1 MANVTLLATGGR
13 PLVNMESFE
22 GDVKSV
28 RCGEKMTLEFVSRE
42 AFDGAVAAWGWV
54 NEDETHEF
62 IMIASHEGCSPA
74 DQRTPYQ

>member
-1 MANVTLLATGGR
+1 MANVTLLATDGR
-13 PLVNMESFE
+13 PLINMENFE
-22 GDVKSV
+22 GSTKRVQ
-28 RCGEKMTLEFVSRE
+28 CGEKMTLEFVSKA
-42 AFDGAVAAWGWV
+42 AFESAVAAWGWV